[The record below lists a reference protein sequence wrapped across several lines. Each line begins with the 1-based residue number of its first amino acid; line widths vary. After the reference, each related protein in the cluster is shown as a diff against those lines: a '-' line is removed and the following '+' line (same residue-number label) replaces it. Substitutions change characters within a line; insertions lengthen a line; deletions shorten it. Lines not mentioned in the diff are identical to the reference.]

1 MMNRSRVLI
10 LALAIVAVIVLW
22 LNIYQKSGDKNS
34 AAIIMSNK
42 LEPGAVVEGA
52 DKILGLS
59 GSDLVYQA
67 LDKVYL
73 YSFSEGRLIREVN
86 DVKEGWVIEDG
97 RVVVNLVSGGSM
109 VINDQETK
117 KDARKAIVLGDQLM
131 YQDYADLD
139 SEDFGYIVN
148 IYRDNGSIFLE
159 GAFTNENGDPRIE
172 LVRYKGGYIYTTTN
186 PESEYVIWHILDSE
200 FQGEDII
207 ETDYVRGYKLIDNFG
222 LLVDIG
228 NVYYHLDQN
237 NQLIEFDQIDNIDFN
252 NFIDGYYIDESIGQ
266 VYDFRSQ
273 ESRELKLS
281 LQANQDINL
290 IEGLVEYSKG
300 YMYLIDGVIW
310 YTE

>member
-22 LNIYQKSGDKNS
+22 LNIYQKSGDKNI

-67 LDKVYL
+67 LDKVYF